1 MTTILD
7 RIFESKRVRVE
18 KAKRLTDVNLLVE
31 HARQVRNGAPAHRFR
46 SSLETKD
53 RLNVIAE
60 FKKASPSKGVIN
72 DSVSS
77 AEMARQYELGGAC
90 AISILTEEDFFNG
103 SLTDLKAARSA
114 VSLPI
119 LRKDFILDE
128 FQIYEAAAAG
138 ADAILLIVAA
148 LSIERLTVF
157 VRLAESELGMDALVE
172 VHTQEEMDIAK
183 EVGATLIGVNNRDL
197 RSFEV
202 SLDVSRDLIRFAP
215 RAALLVAESGLKR
228 RDELIELKGLG
239 YSGFL
244 IGETLMRN
252 GDPEKELRDLTQG
265 EFV

>member
-7 RIFESKRVRVE
+7 SIFESKRVRVE
-18 KAKRLTDVNLLVE
+18 EAKRQTDVNSLVAR
-31 HARQVRNGAPAHRFR
+31 ARQVRHEARPHRFR
-46 SSLETKD
+46 SALKTND

-72 DSVSS
+72 DSVDPS
-77 AEMARQYELGGAC
+77 EMARQYELGGAC
-90 AISILTEEDFFNG
+90 AISVLTEEDFFNG
-103 SLTDLKAARSA
+103 SLIDLQAAREA

-128 FQIYEAAAAG
+128 FQIYESAVAG
-138 ADAILLIVAA
+138 ADAILLIVAS
-148 LSIERLTVF
+148 LKIEQLAAF
-157 VRLAESELGMDALVE
+157 LRLAEDELGMDALVE
-172 VHTQEEMDIAK
+172 VHTRDEIEIAK
-183 EVGATLIGVNNRDL
+183 EIEATLIGVNNRDL
-197 RSFEV
+197 RTFEV

-215 RAALLVAESGLKR
+215 RDALFVAESGLRK
-228 RDELIELKGLG
+228 RDELVELKGLG

-252 GDPEKELRDLTQG
+252 GDPEKELRDLTQT